1 MGAAKG
7 STPWNAGTSKGW
19 TDKRGY
25 RWIYVIENGRR
36 RAKREHRDIMEKHI
50 GRRLLP
56 EEIVHHKNGD
66 TSDNSIENLEIMGW
80 DAHTAEHHS
89 GSKRDDTQKRT
100 MAVVAEYREE
110 LKRIRIL
117 NAELLEACTYALMV
131 LNINRKYVTCE
142 KLEDKLRAA
151 ISKAEGSI

>member
-1 MGAAKG
+1 MSKH
-7 STPWNAGTSKGW
+7 TPGPWRYDEES
-19 TDKRGY
+19 
-25 RWIYVIENGRR
+25 NG
-36 RAKREHRDIMEKHI
+36 
-50 GRRLLP
+50 
-56 EEIVHHKNGD
+56 
-66 TSDNSIENLEIMGW
+66 
-80 DAHTAEHHS
+80 
-89 GSKRDDTQKRT
+89 T